1 MTTLYITEKPSQ
13 AKEVAEALGIMNK
26 TDGAYRGAYRGA
38 GVIVTNAVGHV
49 MEQAEPEAYGEQYKT
64 WQLDTLPILPNPW
77 QIVVKDSAKAQYK
90 IIKDLLKQAD
100 DVVIATDADREGEVI
115 AREILDHVGYQG
127 KIKRLW
133 VQETTP
139 SGYKKGIA
147 NLKDGS
153 EYQTMYESGLGRSR
167 ADWVSGLNLTRAL
180 TTAFSTGGKG
190 NTLHFGRVQ
199 TPTLALIVMRERTIA
214 NFKPSN
220 YYNIKAHV
228 DFNGSVVKMNLK
240 NQDRWLDKDGRISN
254 ENTALDIIMYCSGHD
269 DSFKVTKYETTEER
283 DLPPLP
289 YYLGSLQKE
298 CSTRLGLRPDK
309 VLAICQT
316 LYDTYKLVSYPRGEG
331 EHIPEQIFEESKERL
346 NALATIDP
354 SIKKFT
360 DLADLSKPSRAFNDK
375 QVAKSGSHFA
385 IIPTDNA
392 TFDMSRMSQEEK
404 AVYDL
409 IRRRYIA
416 QFLGNYIYDKTIIEI
431 SNNDDEGITF
441 AVSGNTP
448 KIAGWKRVYTT
459 EKVDEQEDE
468 NTLPKTAQGAS
479 VKFTAPFF
487 SADLAKT
494 KPPTRY
500 TNASLITAMESIDK
514 EIEDERLAAVMK
526 GKEKAGIGTNATR
539 SDVIAKLYDGGYIA
553 DQKKNI
559 VPTEKGVK
567 IIQLLEKV
575 SPELVDLALTAMWED
590 NLAKVESGEIPLEKF
605 DKAIGRFV
613 TACIEKIKVAAGSIS
628 IGTIAYPCPACGKA
642 LQRRKSDK
650 GYWWGCSGYPTC
662 KQTMLDVKG
671 KPTAIPQGKSVAKPA
686 QFSEHKCEECSK
698 PLVRRKGT
706 KGFWWGCSG
715 YPTCK
720 ATYQDKQGKPAKKA

>member
-13 AKEVAEALGIMNK
+13 AKEVAEALGITKK
-26 TDGAYRGAYRGA
+26 TDGAYRGA

-64 WQLDTLPILPNPW
+64 WKLDTLPILPNPW
-77 QIVVKDSAKAQYK
+77 QIVVKDSARAQYK
-90 IIKDLLKQAD
+90 IIKDLLKQAN

-115 AREILDHVGYQG
+115 AREILDHVGYKG
-127 KIKRLW
+127 AIKRLW

-139 SGYKKGIA
+139 SGYKKGMQ
-147 NLKDGS
+147 NLKNGS
-153 EYQTMYESGLGRSR
+153 EYRTMYESGLGRSR
-167 ADWVSGLNLTRAL
+167 ADWLSGMNLTRAL

-199 TPTLALIVMRERTIA
+199 TPTLALIVMRERAIA
-214 NFKPSN
+214 NFKPSD

-228 DFNGSVVKMNLK
+228 NFNGSVVKMNLK
-240 NQDRWLDKDGRISN
+240 NPDRWLDKDGRIPD

-269 DSFKVTKYETTEER
+269 DKFKVTKYETTEER

-309 VLAICQT
+309 VLEICQT

-346 NALATIDP
+346 NALASIDP
-354 SIKKFT
+354 SIKALC
-360 DLADLSKPSRAFNDK
+360 DMADLSKPSRAFNDK

-392 TFDMSRMSQEEK
+392 DFDISRMKPDEK

-416 QFLGNYIYDKTIIEI
+416 QFLGNYIFDKTIIEI
-431 SNNDDEGITF
+431 SNDAPDGVTF

-448 KIAGWKRVYTT
+448 KIQGWKRAYTAD
-459 EKVDEQEDE
+459 KAKDQED
-468 NTLPKTAQGAS
+468 NGVLPKTQQGAS
-479 VKFTAPFF
+479 VQFAAPFF

-494 KPPTRY
+494 KAPPRY

-553 DQKKNI
+553 DLKKNI
-559 VPTEKGVK
+559 VPTEKGVA
-567 IIQLLEKV
+567 IIQLLERV
-575 SPELVDLALTAMWED
+575 APELVDLALTAMWED
-590 NLAKVESGEIPLEKF
+590 NLAQVESGEIPLEKF

-613 TACIEKIKVAAGSIS
+613 TACIEKIKAAAGSIT
-628 IGTIAYPCPACGKA
+628 IGTIAFPCPSCGKA
-642 LQRRKSDK
+642 LQRRKNEK

-671 KPTAIPQGKSVAKPA
+671 KPTAIPQGKSVPKPA
-686 QFSEHKCEECSK
+686 QFSEYKCEKCSK
-698 PLVRRKGT
+698 PLIRRKGA

-715 YPTCK
+715 FPTCREI
-720 ATYQDKQGKPAKKA
+720 YQDKQGKPTKKT